1 MFEKLMPKEI
11 IFFDYFERMAAKIL
25 EGCTAVLELLEDCTN
40 VAEKARRIKV
50 IEHEGDLIT
59 HQCIEM
65 LHKTFITPFDRD
77 SIHRL
82 ITKMDDILDLAEA
95 VSDRVSVYEMSSPTD
110 EAKQLARVL
119 VYGVEEVSK
128 AVGGL
133 RSMKNAES
141 ILAQCVEINRLE
153 NEADTLLR
161 VAVGKLFKTE
171 RDPLMVMKWKE
182 IYEGLEEATDRCEDV
197 ANLVEGIVLEFA

>member
-1 MFEKLMPKEI
+1 MFEKLMPREVA
-11 IFFDYFERMAAKIL
+11 FFDYFENMGAKIS
-25 EGCTAVLELLEDCTN
+25 EGCAAVLDLLEDYTN
-40 VAEKARRIKV
+40 VPDKARRIKV

-95 VSDRVSVYEMSSPTD
+95 VSDRISVYEMTTPTD

-119 VYGVEEVSK
+119 VFSAEEVGK
-128 AVGGL
+128 AVRGL
-133 RSMKNAES
+133 RSMKNAQE
-141 ILAQCVEINRLE
+141 ILKRCVEINRLE

-161 VAVGKLFKTE
+161 LAVGKLFKTE
-171 RDPLMVMKWKE
+171 RDPLTVMKWKE
-182 IYEGLEEATDRCEDV
+182 LYEGLEEATDRCEDV

>member
-1 MFEKLMPKEI
+1 MFEKLMPKEVA
-11 IFFDYFERMAAKIL
+11 FFDYFERMAEKIL
-25 EGCTAVLELLEDCTN
+25 EGCTAVQELLEDCSN

-65 LHKTFITPFDRD
+65 LHTTFITPFDRD

-95 VSDRVSVYEMSSPTD
+95 VSDRVSVYEMSEPTD

-119 VYGVEEVSK
+119 VFSVKEVAK
-128 AVGGL
+128 AVSGL
-133 RSMKNAES
+133 RSMKNAQA

-161 VAVGKLFKTE
+161 VAVGRLFKTE
-171 RDPLMVMKWKE
+171 RDPLTVMKWKE
-182 IYEGLEEATDRCEDV
+182 LYEGLEEATDRCEDV

>member
-1 MFEKLMPKEI
+1 VFQKLMPKEVA
-11 IFFDYFERMAAKIL
+11 FFDYFERMAEKIL
-25 EGCTAVLELLEDCTN
+25 EGCTAVQELLEDGN
-40 VAEKARRIKV
+40 DVAEKARRIKV

-65 LHKTFITPFDRD
+65 LHTTFITPFDRD

-95 VSDRVSVYEMSSPTD
+95 VSDRFSVYEMASPTD

-119 VYGVEEVSK
+119 VFSVKEVAK
-128 AVGGL
+128 AVSGL
-133 RSMKNAES
+133 RSMKNAQA

-161 VAVGKLFKTE
+161 VAVGRLFKTE
-171 RDPLMVMKWKE
+171 RDPLTVMKWKE
-182 IYEGLEEATDRCEDV
+182 LYEGLEEATDRCEDV